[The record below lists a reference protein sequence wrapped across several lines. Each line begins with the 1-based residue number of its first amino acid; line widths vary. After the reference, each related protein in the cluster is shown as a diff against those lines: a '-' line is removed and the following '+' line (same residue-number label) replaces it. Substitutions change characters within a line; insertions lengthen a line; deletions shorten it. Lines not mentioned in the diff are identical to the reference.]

1 MVGAFET
8 TEDTM
13 RLITRFE
20 LATRSSNELRQL
32 LSKIFNALART
43 GAGTPA
49 RRNALASLENI
60 QAELAHRQYR
70 P

>member
-1 MVGAFET
+1 
-8 TEDTM
+8 M

-20 LATRSSNELRQL
+20 LAACSSNELHQL
-32 LSKIFNALART
+32 LSETFNRLACS

>member
-1 MVGAFET
+1 
-8 TEDTM
+8 M

-20 LATRSSNELRQL
+20 LATRKTNELQRL
-32 LSKIFNALART
+32 HRDIFNRLART
-43 GAGTPA
+43 GANTAA

-60 QAELAHRQYR
+60 QRELAQRSIR